1 MWVAVAF
8 TVGAF
13 WAIFSV
19 VDVEDEIEEL
29 KELVEKNL
37 EVTQETNRMVRIMR
51 RNATWGWIFQIVW
64 WLVVAGV
71 TGAAYY
77 YYVQPYVMQIEHLY
91 GISQQQTQNWNNQI
105 GSFFKF
111 LSQHGVSSS
120 TSTPVEATTT
130 PR

>member
-1 MWVAVAF
+1 MAF

-19 VDVEDEIEEL
+19 VDVEGEIEEL
-29 KELVEKNL
+29 RELVEKNIAI
-37 EVTQETNRMVRIMR
+37 TQETNRMVRKMR

-77 YYVQPYVMQIEHLY
+77 YYVQPYIMQIEHLY
-91 GISQQQTQNWNNQI
+91 GLSQEQTQNWNNQI
-105 GSFFKF
+105 GGLMKFFT
-111 LSQHGVSSS
+111 QHSGNAS
-120 TSTPVEATTT
+120 TT
-130 PR
+130 PK